1 MNSRSPLIIHTECSD
16 GWGGQEIRIM
26 EEMRGM
32 RKHGISTSL
41 IAPEHSHIFRKAG
54 EEGFSVYPVTFS
66 SKFHLPSWILLFRY
80 FKQLRPDVVNT
91 HSSDDTW
98 IAGCIARLLG
108 VPLIIRTRHVS
119 TPIGSTFSYRYFPH
133 VILTTSEVIRKHLI
147 DKGLHGSKIFPVPT
161 GIDLE
166 RFKFSAD
173 HRNRVRKRLGLSN
186 HHILVGNICVLRSW
200 KGLDFF
206 IDTAATLPDPFRF
219 ILVGDGPRRHW
230 LHEKAKSLEMENRL
244 IFAGHQDQV
253 EQYFSAIDI
262 FFFTSY
268 ASEGIPQ
275 SLLQAM
281 SIGLPLVVCRTPSVI
296 ETLQGIDNFMAI
308 DYGDTEGSQKALIQ
322 ISDRLAHFNEG
333 SDNRKQILS
342 RFGIENM
349 WDALISLYREHGVI

>member
-1 MNSRSPLIIHTECSD
+1 MISRTPLIIHTECSD

-41 IAPEHSHIFRKAG
+41 IAPEHSHILRKAG

-91 HSSDDTW
+91 HSSDDSW

-133 VILTTSEVIRKHLI
+133 MILTTSEVIRKHLI

-206 IDTAATLPDPFRF
+206 IDTATTLPDPFRF

-230 LHEKAKSLEMENRL
+230 LQEKAKSMGMENRL

-308 DYGDTEGSQKALIQ
+308 DYGDTEGAQQALIQ
-322 ISDRLAHFNEG
+322 IGDRLAHFNEG

-342 RFGIENM
+342 RYGIENM

>member
-1 MNSRSPLIIHTECSD
+1 MNSRTPLIIHTECSD

-32 RKHGISTSL
+32 RKHDLSTAL
-41 IAPEHSHIFRKAG
+41 IAPEHSKIYQRSQK
-54 EEGFSVYPVTFS
+54 EGFDVYPVPFN
-66 SKFHLPSWILLFRY
+66 SKFHLPSWIMLIRY
-80 FKQLRPDVVNT
+80 LRALRPKVLNT
-91 HSSDDTW
+91 HSSDDSW
-98 IAGCIARLLG
+98 MAGFIARLLR

-133 VILTTSEVIRKHLI
+133 LILTTSEAIRIDLI
-147 DKGLHGSKIFPVPT
+147 QRGLQINKISTVPT
-161 GIDLE
+161 GIDSE

-206 IDTAATLPDPFRF
+206 IDTATTLPDPFRF

-230 LHEKAKSLEMENRL
+230 LQEKAKSLEMENRL

-308 DYGDTEGSQKALIQ
+308 DYGDTEGAQKALIQ

-342 RFGIENM
+342 RYGIENM